1 MKNIREIVANNIV
14 TLRKQNGYT
23 QIELS
28 EKINYSDKAISRWEK
43 GEVLPDIE
51 TLDNLANIFDVPLS
65 YMLEEHQDAKPISN
79 NQFSNKLAVAL
90 VSISVVW
97 LVATIVFVYLKM
109 FYQFNY
115 WQVFIWA
122 VPASVIIGL
131 YFCRKW
137 GNKLAKTILTSLLV
151 WTVVAGLY
159 LQFIQYNLWLLF
171 LGAVPM
177 QVVIILASFLKPKK
191 R

>member
-65 YMLEEHQDAKPISN
+65 YMIEEHQDAKPVSN
-79 NQFSNKLAVAL
+79 NQLSNKLAVAL

-137 GNKLAKTILTSLLV
+137 GNRLAKTILTSLLV

-171 LGAVPM
+171 LVAVPM

>member
-28 EKINYSDKAISRWEK
+28 EKINYSDKSISRWEK

-79 NQFSNKLAVAL
+79 NQLSNKLAVAL

-131 YFCRKW
+131 YFCIKW

-171 LGAVPM
+171 LVAVPM

>member
-1 MKNIREIVANNIV
+1 MNNIREIVANNIV

-65 YMLEEHQDAKPISN
+65 YMLEEHQDAKPVSN
-79 NQFSNKLAVAL
+79 SQLTNKLAVAL

-137 GNKLAKTILTSLLV
+137 GNRLAKTILTSLLV

-171 LGAVPM
+171 LVAVPM

>member
-79 NQFSNKLAVAL
+79 NQFSN
-90 VSISVVW
+90 
-97 LVATIVFVYLKM
+97 
-109 FYQFNY
+109 
-115 WQVFIWA
+115 
-122 VPASVIIGL
+122 
-131 YFCRKW
+131 
-137 GNKLAKTILTSLLV
+137 
-151 WTVVAGLY
+151 
-159 LQFIQYNLWLLF
+159 
-171 LGAVPM
+171 
-177 QVVIILASFLKPKK
+177 
-191 R
+191 

>member
-1 MKNIREIVANNIV
+1 MKNIREIVASNIV

-28 EKINYSDKAISRWEK
+28 DKINYSDKAISRWEK

-51 TLDNLANIFDVPLS
+51 TLESLAKIFDVSLA
-65 YMLEEHQDAKPISN
+65 YMLEEHQDTKPVSN
-79 NQFSNKLAVAL
+79 NQLSNKLAVIL

-97 LVATIVFVYLKM
+97 LIATVIFVYLNM
-109 FYQFNY
+109 FHQFSY
-115 WQVFIWA
+115 WQIFIWA
-122 VPASVIIGL
+122 VPASAVIGL

-137 GNKLAKTILTSLLV
+137 GSKLAKIILTSLLV

-171 LGAVPM
+171 LIAVPM
-177 QVVIILASFLKPKK
+177 QIVIVLASFIKPKK

>member
-65 YMLEEHQDAKPISN
+65 FMLEEHQDAKPVSN
-79 NQFSNKLAVAL
+79 SQLTNKLAVAL

-137 GNKLAKTILTSLLV
+137 GNRLAKTILTSLLV

-171 LGAVPM
+171 LVAVPM

>member
-65 YMLEEHQDAKPISN
+65 YMLEEHQDAKPTSN

-171 LGAVPM
+171 LVAVPM

>member
-1 MKNIREIVANNIV
+1 MKNIREIVAYNIV

-51 TLDNLANIFDVPLS
+51 TLENLANIFDVPLS
-65 YMLEEHQDAKPISN
+65 YMLEEHQDAKPVTN

-97 LVATIVFVYLKM
+97 LVATIIFVYLKM
-109 FYQFNY
+109 FYQYNY
-115 WQVFIWA
+115 WQIFIWA
-122 VPASVIIGL
+122 VPASDIIGL

-137 GNKLAKTILTSLLV
+137 GNKLAKIILTSLLV
-151 WTVVAGLY
+151 WTVVTGLY
-159 LQFIQYNLWLLF
+159 LQFIHYNLWLLF
-171 LGAVPM
+171 LVAVPM